1 MEESTLEAEVNAL
14 RLELK
19 KLNEQ
24 RFIQIQNSLVRLLA
38 FQFLRGLAL
47 GLGTV
52 VGATILVSFLVY
64 LLSNIDF
71 IPVIGEWA
79 SEIAAQIRVD
89 K

>member
-1 MEESTLEAEVNAL
+1 MEESTLEVEVNAL

-24 RFIQIQNSLVRLLA
+24 RFIQFQNSMVRLLA

-52 VGATILVSFLVY
+52 VGATILGAVDVQDS
-64 LLSNIDF
+64 
-71 IPVIGEWA
+71 
-79 SEIAAQIRVD
+79 QII
-89 K
+89 